1 MDNKSY
7 FDSPEFREILHKYEQ
22 TRANNVCSYFGIE
35 DLLDILVY
43 YIFQDAIE
51 AAEGVYDQAKILHP
65 SAPELTKMEI
75 KLLLAKNEPE
85 KALTILG
92 NLGFNDDDDDSK
104 LLQAQVFIALKE
116 YREARDIAIDILNQQ
131 QVTKEIAC
139 EALEILLDGGF
150 AQEALQITDYALHKY
165 PGQRNLLEVRAE
177 CLIELQDTNG
187 AIEIYNELLDRD
199 PYSTFY
205 WEQLAH
211 IYYMIN
217 KYGKALE
224 CFEYEL
230 AIGEEIDYARMM
242 QAYCYYFMR
251 DYRRAMEQFNALAER
266 YPSSAMPRFY
276 KGLCLW
282 ATGKREEALGAFDK
296 VIELCEEDS
305 IEAMVARI
313 NRAIILSC
321 LNEKDSAKGAMSLAL
336 LMHPN
341 NMKQLL
347 VGEGELYDLR
357 DKENLTFKEMNVMD
371 IKEWSAEECL
381 FALAMH
387 LIKYKHH
394 ELAKSVL
401 LYARHMSKDQ
411 SDIDAGL
418 AYTMYT
424 TGEEEDA
431 KPYIENAING
441 RSNLLFE
448 LFGLVYDA
456 DTSLAGFLDTI
467 RNRAK

>member
-7 FDSPEFREILHKYEQ
+7 FDSPEFREILQKYEQ
-22 TRANNVCSYFGIE
+22 TRGNDVCSYFGID
-35 DLLDILVY
+35 DLIDILVY

-51 AAEGVYDQAKILHP
+51 AAEGVYAHAQRLHP
-65 SAPELTKMEI
+65 AAPELTKMEI

-92 NLGFNDDDDDSK
+92 EQGFTDDDESK

-116 YREARDIAIDILNQQ
+116 YREAKNIAIEILNKK
-131 QVTKEIAC
+131 QVTRESAC

-150 AQEALQITDYALHKY
+150 AQDALEITEYGLTKY
-165 PGQRNLLEVRAE
+165 PGHRNLLEIKAE
-177 CLIELQDTNG
+177 CLIELQDTYG
-187 AIEIYNELLDRD
+187 AIEIYNHLLDLD

-242 QAYCYYFMR
+242 QGYCYYFMR
-251 DYRRAMEQFNALAER
+251 DYANAHKVFSTLAER

-276 KGLCLW
+276 QALCKW
-282 ATGKREEALGAFDK
+282 NTGNAGEALSLFDK
-296 VIELCEEDS
+296 VIELCEDDT
-305 IEAMVARI
+305 IETMVARI
-313 NRAIILSC
+313 NRAIILARTG
-321 LNEKDSAKGAMSLAL
+321 EEDAAMGAISLAL

-341 NMKQLL
+341 NLKQLL
-347 VGEGELYDLR
+347 VGDNELYDLR

-371 IKEWSAEECL
+371 IKDWSIEECL
-381 FALAMH
+381 FSLAIH
-387 LIKYKHH
+387 LIKYKHYS
-394 ELAKSVL
+394 LAKNVL
-401 LYARHMSKDQ
+401 LYARHLSSDPA
-411 SDIDAGL
+411 DIDAGL
-418 AYTMYT
+418 TFTMYM
-424 TGEEEDA
+424 TGEKEEDLL
-431 KPYIENAING
+431 PYADSAING
-441 RSNLLFE
+441 RSNILFD

-456 DTSLAGFLDTI
+456 NISTKRFLETI
-467 RNRAK
+467 KK

>member
-22 TRANNVCSYFGIE
+22 TRAKNVCSYFGID

-43 YIFQDAIE
+43 YIFQDAID
-51 AAEGVYDQAKILHP
+51 AADEVYAQALALHP
-65 SAPELTKMEI
+65 SAPELTKMEV

-85 KALTILG
+85 KALTVLG
-92 NLGFNDDDDDSK
+92 SQGFTDDDESK

-116 YREARDIAIDILNQQ
+116 YREAREIAIEVLNQQ
-131 QVTKEIAC
+131 QVTQEIAC

-251 DYRRAMEQFNALAER
+251 DYRRAAELFDTLAKR
-266 YPSSAMPRFY
+266 YTSSAMPRFY

-282 ATGKREEALGAFDK
+282 ATGEAEDALDAFDD
-296 VIELCEEDS
+296 VIDLCEEDS
-305 IEAMVARI
+305 IETMVARI
-313 NRAIILSC
+313 NRAIILSS
-321 LNEKDSAKGAMSLAL
+321 LNEKESATGAISLAL

-357 DKENLTFKEMNVMD
+357 DKENLTFKEMNVID
-371 IKEWSAEECL
+371 IKDWSTEECL

-401 LYARHMSKDQ
+401 FYMRHMSKDK
-411 SDIDAGL
+411 SDVDAGI

-424 TGEEEDA
+424 IGEEECA
-431 KPYIENAING
+431 IPHMNSAING

-456 DTSLAGFLDTI
+456 DISLAEFLEKI
-467 RNRAK
+467 KK